1 MKNGENMGFWTKAH
15 LVTVLPTFV
24 VLLIIALLMRKWLL
38 KKPYETRMIPIKII
52 SVIILL
58 IEIGKQAV
66 SVSRGSDPYHLPLH
80 FCSIFVFVLPLFA
93 FYRGK
98 GKEKAASV
106 ACASMIALFIGMLI
120 IPNVIYADT
129 RIETF
134 FEDYLSFHTVFFHNL
149 VIFALFLSLSLD
161 LHRPSGKRAE
171 ILFVALFGL
180 AFSLIAAAASHLL
193 ETNFSN
199 FLYSTVSI
207 IEALTEKVRAVLG
220 DAKTTVIYTSALSS
234 LIVLLMLAADY
245 IYLALCIAKD
255 KLARMIGTNQ

>member
-1 MKNGENMGFWTKAH
+1 MGFWTKAH
-15 LVTVLPTFV
+15 LVTVLPAFV
-24 VLLIIALLMRKWLL
+24 AMLVIALLMRKWLL

-58 IEIGKQAV
+58 IEVGKQAV
-66 SVSRGSDPYHLPLH
+66 SVARGYDPYHLPLH
-80 FCSIFVFVLPLFA
+80 FCSIFVYVLPLFA

-120 IPNVIYADT
+120 IPNVIYTDA

-149 VIFALFLSLSLD
+149 VIFALFLSLLLD

-171 ILFVALFGL
+171 VIFAALFGL

-193 ETNFSN
+193 QTNFSN

-207 IEALTEKVRAVLG
+207 MKDLTDKVRAALG
-220 DAKTTVIYTSALSS
+220 DAKTTVIYTSALSA
-234 LIVLLMLAADY
+234 LIVLLMIVTNY

-255 KLARMIGTNQ
+255 KLACVIRSNKR